1 MEEDPLKRVRSP
13 NAEVRLSSPQMS
25 TSTMLVSEM
34 YAAEIYSWQGYIQ
47 GPHGKLVLKEFLSH
61 TLKNKVFV

>member
-1 MEEDPLKRVRSP
+1 MREGLIPLIGGPIMDEEPLKRVRSP

-34 YAAEIYSWQGYIQ
+34 
-47 GPHGKLVLKEFLSH
+47 
-61 TLKNKVFV
+61 